1 MTREQMKNAIL
12 FKYHKNIDY
21 WYRLLG
27 AMFEGTEEFTKPYKI
42 KCTLDGKTCLIGW
55 NNCGWCID

>member
-1 MTREQMKNAIL
+1 MSHEQMKNTIL

-27 AMFEGTEEFTKPYKI
+27 EMFEGTEDFTKPYKI
-42 KCTLDGKTCLIGW
+42 KCVLDGKTCYINWDGYNW
-55 NNCGWCID
+55 SID

>member
-1 MTREQMKNAIL
+1 MPYDRMKNTIL

-27 AMFEGTEEFTKPYKI
+27 EMFEGTEGFKKPYKM
-42 KCTLDGKTCLIGW
+42 KCTLDGKAHFVSW
-55 NNCGWCID
+55 NNYEWDID